1 MVKIIDNNSIKIRVM
16 HGDDIPAAMRLS
28 IAEGWNQ
35 TEEDWSMLLRHTP
48 GYAFAAVN
56 KDQIIGTVVTLLFDD
71 QLAWIGMM
79 LVDNSYR
86 GQGIAKTLLNHALS
100 TIQNIPVV
108 KLDATPAG
116 RPFYKKIGF
125 RDECEIYRM
134 VSDSSRVISEKH
146 DLNVL
151 PGKNENINSV
161 IEKDYAAIGYKR
173 PDILKGLQRE
183 YPGYSFVLHAHGQL
197 KSFIFG
203 RDGRSYTQLGPLN
216 ADSLESAKKI
226 VRYLLY
232 NLKGKAVVIDIPA
245 EKIDFY
251 NWLISLRFKKQ
262 RAFTRM
268 YYKNNLPLTSTEN
281 QYAITGPE
289 WG

>member
-1 MVKIIDNNSIKIRVM
+1 MVKIIDTNSVKIRVM
-16 HGDDIPAAMRLS
+16 HGDDISAAMRLS

-35 TEEDWSMLLRHTP
+35 TEKDWSMLLRHTP

-56 KDQIIGTVVTLLFDD
+56 KDQIIGTVVTLLFDG

-79 LVDNSYR
+79 LVDTSYR
-86 GQGIAKTLLNHALS
+86 GQGIAKALLNHALS
-100 TIQNIPVV
+100 TIENIPVV

-125 RDECEIYRM
+125 RDACEIYRM
-134 VSDSSRVISEKH
+134 VSDNIWVINEKH

-151 PGKNENINSV
+151 PVKGENINSV
-161 IEKDYAAIGYKR
+161 IEKDYTAIGYKR
-173 PDILKGLQRE
+173 PDILKGLQRS
-183 YPGYSFVLHAHGQL
+183 YPGYAFLLNTQNTVGA
-197 KSFIFG
+197 FIFG

-232 NLKGKAVVIDIPA
+232 SLKVK
-245 EKIDFY
+245 
-251 NWLISLRFKKQ
+251 LL
-262 RAFTRM
+262 
-268 YYKNNLPLTSTEN
+268 
-281 QYAITGPE
+281 
-289 WG
+289 